1 MTDSA
6 KENLA
11 LLEKTACELNL
22 SVRIKNFCLED
33 FCEGFLLYEIKRSTC
48 DILSKHCL

>member
-11 LLEKTACELNL
+11 LLEKTACEMNL
-22 SVRIKNFCLED
+22 SVRLKDFCLED
-33 FCEGFLLYEIKRSTC
+33 FCKEFILYEIKRNTC
-48 DILSKHCL
+48 DIIAKHCL